1 MLVRE
6 IHFLI
11 WAMRPLLVSLNISS
25 LVLSDSLH
33 PQRMKYSTRTT
44 SHSYLL
50 IPIQSPMSQLLTE
63 LMHAE
68 CYFLLETET
77 ELLATLWARE
87 KITKQLSKSPS
98 KN

>member
-11 WAMRPLLVSLNISS
+11 WVMRPLLVSLNISS
-25 LVLSDSLH
+25 LALSDSLH

-68 CYFLLETET
+68 YYFLLEMET
-77 ELLATLWARE
+77 ELLATPWARE
-87 KITKQLSKSPS
+87 KITKQLSKLPS